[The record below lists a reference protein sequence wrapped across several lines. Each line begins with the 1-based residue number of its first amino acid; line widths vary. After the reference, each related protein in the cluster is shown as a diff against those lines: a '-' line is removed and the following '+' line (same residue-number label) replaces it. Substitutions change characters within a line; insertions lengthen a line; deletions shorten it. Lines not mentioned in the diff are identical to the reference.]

1 MIAKGR
7 PTSLKGD
14 RTQMPIQRRDKL
26 KKKFLNDDGVKLAPE
41 GFSPMVLTE
50 QISKVLTEAILDGVL
65 EPGTQLLETELQQ
78 QLGVSRSPI
87 RETFRD
93 LERKGLVVIVP
104 RRGAFVKEITDRDV
118 KENFPVRA
126 NLEGLAARLAF
137 GNLSPE
143 ELGKMRTALEG
154 MKQAGRQND
163 REGYRQN
170 HQEFHDIFIKAS
182 DNRLLIDLLE
192 TLRMH
197 RLWYFVSYRYQKL
210 DFRVAI
216 DVHEKI
222 LGLFE
227 NKNTDPSELEGLVK
241 YHIDYALEKLFG
253 TAGDSE
259 SDDAPE
265 MRLDDKKEEKPLGV
279 SAEGT
284 LNKPGGRRKKLVSPK

>member
-1 MIAKGR
+1 M
-7 PTSLKGD
+7 
-14 RTQMPIQRRDKL
+14 QIQRRDKP
-26 KKKFLNDDGVKLAPE
+26 KKKFLNDAGVKLAPE
-41 GFSPMVLTE
+41 GFSPLVLTE

-126 NLEGLAARLAF
+126 NLEGLAARLAY

-143 ELGKMRTALEG
+143 DLGQMRTALEG
-154 MKQAGRQND
+154 MKQAGREND
-163 REGYRQN
+163 REAYRQN

-182 DNRLLIDLLE
+182 DNRLLMDLLE

-197 RLWYFVSYRYQKL
+197 RIWYFVSYRYQKL

-222 LGLFE
+222 LCLFE
-227 NKNTDPSELEGLVK
+227 NKNTDPAELEGLVK

-265 MRLDDKKEEKPLGV
+265 IRLEDKKEGKPPAV
-279 SAEGT
+279 SAKGT
-284 LNKPGGRRKKLVSPK
+284 LKKLGGRRKKLVSPK